1 MCKYFQDG
9 YQKLVI
15 HKEILRMRMCH
26 ISRGGGGVGGYLLD
40 SGLEHLG
47 CAHRETVPNII

>member
-26 ISRGGGGVGGYLLD
+26 ISRGGGGVGWYLLD